1 MSDYPKDWGEV
12 QLKDI
17 FIVTRGKVLATN
29 KVRKNNTGA
38 YKYPVYSSQT
48 LNKGLL
54 GYYNKYLFENSITWT
69 TDGANA
75 GDTNFREGKFYC
87 TNVCGV
93 LINNE
98 GYSNYCVASI
108 INSISRNYVSY
119 VGNPKLMNNVVK
131 NIEITIPPLPEQKAI
146 ADTLTIFDKHI
157 ENLEKLIEKKKMI
170 RDGALEDLMSG
181 KIRLDGFNGE
191 WEEKQIFVLLEVLNG
206 LTYSPEDVKKNGV
219 LVLRSSNIKD
229 DRLVFTDNVYVDER
243 KIYSSKVKNGD
254 IIMCVRNGSASLIG
268 KTALVRDEINAT
280 IGAFMSNLR
289 CHEFINNVFVYY
301 FFKTTKFKD
310 EIDKILGATIN
321 QITKSDLKKIII
333 SYPTDI
339 KEQEAIAAIL
349 TSMDDEIE
357 DLEKEKAKIENLKA
371 GAMYDLL
378 TGRVRL
384 I

>member
-12 QLKDI
+12 RLDNIANIFDNLRVPVSKDKRTVGNTPYYGANGI
-17 FIVTRGKVLATN
+17 QDYVSGYTHDGEFVLLA
-29 KVRKNNTGA
+29 
-38 YKYPVYSSQT
+38 
-48 LNKGLL
+48 
-54 GYYNKYLFENSITWT
+54 E
-69 TDGANA
+69 DGANSLIDYPITYTKGKIWVNNHA
-75 GDTNFREGKFYC
+75 HVLSGKNGITNTNFLAYLLKKVNYEEILVGGTRLKLNGKILR
-87 TNVCGV
+87 N
-93 LINNE
+93 INI
-98 GYSNYCVASI
+98 Y
-108 INSISRNYVSY
+108 
-119 VGNPKLMNNVVK
+119 L
-131 NIEITIPPLPEQKAI
+131 PPLPEQKAI
-146 ADTLTIFDKHI
+146 ADTLLTFDKHI
-157 ENLEKLIEKKKMI
+157 ENLEKLIKKKKMI
-170 RDGALEDLMSG
+170 REGTSEDLMSG
-181 KIRLDGFNGE
+181 KRRLDGFNGE
-191 WEEKQIFVLLEVLNG
+191 WEEKEIFVLLEVLNG

-371 GAMYDLL
+371 GAMDDLL